1 MDLEIYDETNG
12 AITDAQLTLSKDLLD
27 FAAKQLQL
35 KENTEMSVTFVKNER
50 IRAINREYRQV
61 DRATDVIS
69 FALEDQSEDDFPV
82 LMDDELQAEI
92 PENLGDLFVSIDKV
106 KEQADFLGHSE
117 DRELGFLLVH
127 GFLHLNGYDHMEPA
141 DEQVMFALQRKILD
155 AYGLTK

>member
-106 KEQADFLGHSE
+106 KEQADF
-117 DRELGFLLVH
+117 F
-127 GFLHLNGYDHMEPA
+127 
-141 DEQVMFALQRKILD
+141 
-155 AYGLTK
+155 

>member
-35 KENTEMSVTFVKNER
+35 KENTEISVTFVKNER